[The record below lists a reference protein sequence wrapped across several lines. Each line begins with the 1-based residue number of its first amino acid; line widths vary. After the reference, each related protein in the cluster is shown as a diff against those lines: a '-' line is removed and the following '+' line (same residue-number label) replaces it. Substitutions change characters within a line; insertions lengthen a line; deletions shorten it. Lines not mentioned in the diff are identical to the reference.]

1 MDFNSVNYLETI
13 QHFLVTKGTEIG
25 ISLIKAALIWFVGK
39 QIIKLIDKAFSTIIL
54 KNKVEVS
61 LQMFLKSI
69 IHNALTVLLIMTVLT
84 TVGIEMTSFFAL
96 LGAAGLAVGLALQGS
111 LSNFAGGVLILLIK
125 PFKVGDSIEAKGNAG
140 TVSEIQIFHTVLKTA
155 NMKTVIIPNGAL
167 YNDVIINNSIEPARK
182 IDWIFNINYGDDI
195 DLARQIIKDVIFSD
209 DRILDRNN
217 PAIVVTTVSN
227 SGISIKATGL
237 VNNAI
242 LGAVEA
248 EKIEAIKKAF
258 DKAGLAKASTHT
270 NVHVYQKE
278 SGIS

>member
-1 MDFNSVNYLETI
+1 MNINSVGYLETI

-39 QIIKLIDKAFSTIIL
+39 QIVKLIDKAFSTIIA
-54 KNKVEVS
+54 KNKVDVS

-84 TVGIEMTSFFAL
+84 TLGIEMTSFFAL

-125 PFKVGDSIEAKGNAG
+125 PFKVGDSIEAKGISG

-155 NMKTVIIPNGAL
+155 NMKTIIIPNGAL
-167 YNDVIINNSIEPARK
+167 YNDVIINNSIEAARK
-182 IDWIFNINYGDDI
+182 IEWLFNINYGDDI
-195 DLARQIIKDVIFSD
+195 DLARQIIKETIFTD
-209 DRILDRNN
+209 ERVLDRQN
-217 PAIVVTTVSN
+217 PSIVVSAVSN
-227 SGISIKATGL
+227 SGISLKVTAL
-237 VNNAI
+237 VHNGS
-242 LGAVEA
+242 LGTVET

-258 DKAGLAKASTHT
+258 DNGGLAQASDHT
-270 NVHVYQKE
+270 KVHVYQK
-278 SGIS
+278 